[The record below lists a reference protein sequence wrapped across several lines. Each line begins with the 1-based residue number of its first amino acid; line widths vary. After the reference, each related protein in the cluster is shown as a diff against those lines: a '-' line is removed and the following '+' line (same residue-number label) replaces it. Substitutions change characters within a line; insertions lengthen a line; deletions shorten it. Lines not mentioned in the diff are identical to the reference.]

1 MKAVIA
7 IDSFKGSMDSIE
19 AGKAAEEGIRR
30 VFLDAETI
38 VYPLADGGEGTVQA
52 LAKGLGGR
60 LEEVTVT
67 GPLGEPVICEY
78 GIVEESGRNVSVMNG
93 GGVEKSDISIDRMG
107 EKSKEDSWNKD
118 TRAKTAIIEMAGAA
132 GITLVPPELRNPLNT
147 TTYGVGEVIKDA
159 IGKGCRHFII
169 GIGGSATN
177 DGGIGMLQALG
188 VELLDEG
195 GKQVPFGARGVEKL
209 TAINCEHMLSELK
222 DCDFQIACDVDNPL
236 CGENGCSHIFGPQ
249 KGATPEMVEQMDQW
263 MKKYAQLTAEYFQ
276 EVGSDDLEPERKKN
290 AAEKELEDNPDLMK
304 AEVQFKGKNL
314 SVNAADFGTS
324 YNSDY
329 PGCGAAGGLG
339 FAFRAFLHGKLEPG
353 INIVLEEIGI
363 ESAIKYADI
372 VITGEGRLDGQTI
385 RGKAPIGIARLAKK
399 YGKPVIAFSG
409 AVTEDATA
417 CNLAG
422 IDAFFPILRQITT
435 LETAM
440 SPATA
445 QRNMTVTVEQ
455 VFRLLKMPFVCGNTT
470 NK

>member
-19 AGKAAEEGIRR
+19 AGEAAEKGIRR
-30 VFLDAETI
+30 VFTDAEAI

-52 LAKGLGGR
+52 LAKGLGGK
-60 LEEVTVT
+60 LEKVKVT

-78 GIVEESGRNVSVMNG
+78 GIVEE
-93 GGVEKSDISIDRMG
+93 
-107 EKSKEDSWNKD
+107 
-118 TRAKTAIIEMAGAA
+118 KTAIIEMAGAA
-132 GITLVPPELRNPLNT
+132 GITLVQPKLRNPLNT

-188 VELLDEG
+188 AEFLDEG

-209 TAINCEHMLSELK
+209 ASINCEHILFELK
-222 DCDFQIACDVDNPL
+222 ECDFRIACDVDNPL

-249 KGATPEMVEQMDQW
+249 KGATPRMAEQMDQW
-263 MKKYAQLTAEYFQ
+263 MRKYAKLTEEYFQ
-276 EVGSDDLEPERKKN
+276 EVKKLS
-290 AAEKELEDNPDLMK
+290 ADVAWNPVDSEGNY
-304 AEVQFKGKNL
+304 ASN
-314 SVNAADFGTS
+314 
-324 YNSDY
+324 Y

-339 FAFRAFLHGKLEPG
+339 FAFRAFLRGKLEPG

-363 ESAIKYADI
+363 ETAIKDADI
-372 VITGEGRLDGQTI
+372 VITGEGCLDGQTVM
-385 RGKAPIGIARLAKK
+385 GKAPIGIARLAKK

-409 AVTEDATA
+409 AVTEDAAA
-417 CNLAG
+417 CNQAG
-422 IDAFFPILRQITT
+422 IDAFFPILRQVIT
-435 LETAM
+435 LEAAM

-445 QRNMTVTVEQ
+445 IRNMTAAVEQ
-455 VFRLLKMPFVCGNTT
+455 TFRLLKMSFIYGKEFKMYSVSPLDFSH
-470 NK
+470 KQE

>member
-19 AGKAAEEGIRR
+19 AGEAAEKGIRR
-30 VFLDAETI
+30 VFADAETI

-60 LEEVTVT
+60 LEKVKVT

-78 GIVEESGRNVSVMNG
+78 GIVEE
-93 GGVEKSDISIDRMG
+93 
-107 EKSKEDSWNKD
+107 
-118 TRAKTAIIEMAGAA
+118 KTAIIEMAGAA
-132 GITLVPPELRNPLNT
+132 GITLVQPELRNPLNT

-188 VELLDEG
+188 AEFLDEG
-195 GKQVPFGARGVEKL
+195 GKQVPFGAHGVEKL
-209 TAINCEHMLSELK
+209 KAINCEHMLPELK
-222 DCDFQIACDVDNPL
+222 DCDFRIACDVDNPL

-249 KGATPEMVEQMDQW
+249 KGATPKMAEQMDQW
-263 MKKYAQLTAEYFQ
+263 MEKYAQLTAKYFQ
-276 EVGSDDLEPERKKN
+276 EVKKLS
-290 AAEKELEDNPDLMK
+290 ADVAWNPVDSG
-304 AEVQFKGKNL
+304 ENY
-314 SVNAADFGTS
+314 D
-324 YNSDY
+324 SDY

-363 ESAIKYADI
+363 ESAIKDADI
-372 VITGEGRLDGQTI
+372 VITGEGCLDGQTVM
-385 RGKAPIGIARLAKK
+385 GKAPIGIARLAKR

-409 AVTEDATA
+409 AVTEDAAA
-417 CNLAG
+417 CNQAG
-422 IDAFFPILRQITT
+422 IDAFFPILRQVTT
-435 LETAM
+435 LEAAM
-440 SPATA
+440 SPVTA
-445 QRNMTVTVEQ
+445 IRNMTAAVEQ
-455 VFRLLKMPFVCGNTT
+455 TFRLMKMSFIYG
-470 NK
+470 KRI

>member
-19 AGKAAEEGIRR
+19 AGEAAEKGIRS
-30 VFLDAETI
+30 VFTDAETI

-60 LEEVTVT
+60 LEKVKVT

-78 GIVEESGRNVSVMNG
+78 GIVEG
-93 GGVEKSDISIDRMG
+93 
-107 EKSKEDSWNKD
+107 
-118 TRAKTAIIEMAGAA
+118 KTAIIEMAGAA
-132 GITLVPPELRNPLNT
+132 GITLVQPELRNPLNT

-188 VELLDEG
+188 AEFLDEG
-195 GKQVPFGARGVEKL
+195 GKQVPFGAKGVEKL
-209 TAINCEHMLSELK
+209 AAINCEHILFELK
-222 DCDFQIACDVDNPL
+222 DCDFRIACDVDNPL

-249 KGATPEMVEQMDQW
+249 KGATPKMAEQMDQW
-263 MKKYAQLTAEYFQ
+263 MEKYAQLTAKYFQ
-276 EVGSDDLEPERKKN
+276 EVKKLS
-290 AAEKELEDNPDLMK
+290 ADVAWNPVDSG
-304 AEVQFKGKNL
+304 ENY
-314 SVNAADFGTS
+314 D
-324 YNSDY
+324 SDY

-363 ESAIKYADI
+363 ESAIKDADI
-372 VITGEGRLDGQTI
+372 VITGEGCLDGQTVM
-385 RGKAPIGIARLAKK
+385 GKAPIGIARLAKK
-399 YGKPVIAFSG
+399 YGKLVIAFSG
-409 AVTEDATA
+409 AVTEDAAA
-417 CNLAG
+417 CNQAG
-422 IDAFFPILRQITT
+422 IDAFFPILRQVTT
-435 LETAM
+435 LEAAM

-445 QRNMTVTVEQ
+445 IRNMTAAVEQ
-455 VFRLLKMPFVCGNTT
+455 TFRLLKMSFIYG
-470 NK
+470 KRI